1 MNHRVMNKTEEIRI
15 TSAAGSSKRLDPV
28 GSLLKKT
35 RRGDCL
41 GLAAVRPVASKPGQ
55 EAAVTA
61 HHASCRI
68 RTKKGN
74 TRVSNIGGTW
84 TASHSR
90 RRGSRT
96 AGIPTRGRSTPQE
109 SIPSF
114 FFCFPVLRL
123 CLESCARGV
132 QTGNVRSPWAG

>member
-90 RRGSRT
+90 RRGSRQ
-96 AGIPTRGRSTPQE
+96 GSLPGVGPPPKSL
-109 SIPSF
+109 SLLF
-114 FFCFPVLRL
+114 FVFLCYGFALNPVPAVSKRAM
-123 CLESCARGV
+123 CAVPG
-132 QTGNVRSPWAG
+132 QDK